1 MKRIISIL
9 LVGSLLFASFKNIS
23 LYLYMEWKRDMI
35 IENFCINLQKPEM
48 LCSGKCYISK
58 ELGKAQDQ
66 QTNQQSGLKKI
77 DLNTNYLLVDLF
89 HLDYLNIPVLESQA
103 SLMFKNHKLGVD
115 WIQKL
120 LRPPNSL
127 A

>member
-77 DLNTNYLLVDLF
+77 DLNTNYLLVDPF
-89 HLDYLNIPVLESQA
+89 HFHYLNTLD
-103 SLMFKNHKLGVD
+103 FKAQVEPNFVNHKLGVD